1 MSNENIEYIKR
12 KIYKRKKLKADS
24 PELFL
29 YHDFYVITSGIPC
42 KESKASTA

>member
-1 MSNENIEYIKR
+1 MIYI
-12 KIYKRKKLKADS
+12 RKKLKADG

-29 YHDFYVITSGIPC
+29 YDNVCVITSGIPC

>member
-1 MSNENIEYIKR
+1 MIYI
-12 KIYKRKKLKADS
+12 RKKLKADG

-29 YHDFYVITSGIPC
+29 YYDVCIITSGIPC

>member
-1 MSNENIEYIKR
+1 MIYI
-12 KIYKRKKLKADS
+12 RKKLKADS

-29 YHDFYVITSGIPC
+29 YHDFYAITSGTLC